1 MSKTITKLDNPFNIN
16 HSINITKYKAV
27 NYLIGSLVSQISGL
41 KTLGEIYTEDIELAT
56 IEDPHQFITRCLER
70 LGIDYKIDSGEIGSI
85 PKEDGLVIVA
95 NHPFGGI
102 DGLIIAHLLKQ
113 VRPDVKVLAN
123 GFLKKIPAV
132 ESLFFD
138 VDPINQKSSMQ
149 KNSTS
154 LKYAVRW
161 VKDGGCLVVFPA
173 GEVSHLTLKEHRIAD
188 PLWSETVAKLVLLT
202 KAPVT
207 PIFFQGTNSIK
218 FQLLGLVHPWVRT
231 IMLPRELI
239 KKVNSSIKLNIGR
252 PIQFNKVK
260 KLKSDKLIQYL
271 RLTTYALGSK
281 KQGNEDHRSSA
292 SCARGIQV
300 HSAHNKVIESN
311 SNIINEVPSDLLQQ
325 EIKHLPESQT
335 LHETSKVKVM
345 YARAKQIPWLL
356 QEIGRLRELTFR
368 QIGEGTGKEV
378 DLDIYDSYYI
388 HLFLWDTNKHCL
400 IGAYRLGLTDEI
412 IKQYGIKGLYS
423 YSLFK
428 YTNKQL
434 LELGPSIE
442 LGRSFI
448 RTEYQ
453 RSASSLSLLW
463 KGIGL
468 FVAKQAY
475 YRTMFGPVS
484 ISNDYQDVSRKLI
497 VDCLRTNRLMKEL
510 SKNIKPRKPYK
521 ATTRTKWNKKEL
533 NVLED
538 INLASDIIAQLEQ
551 GERGIP
557 ILIKQYIKLGGRFL
571 EFNVDKEFN
580 DALDGLIVVD
590 LRETEKELLEYFMGK
605 DNTENYLSAIK
616 HPSPAL
622 KHA

>member
-1 MSKTITKLDNPFNIN
+1 MSITIAKFDNPFNIN
-16 HSINITKYKAV
+16 HSINITKFKAI

-41 KTLGEIYTEDIELAT
+41 KILGDIYAEDIELAT
-56 IEDPHQFITRCLER
+56 IKDPHQFITRCLER
-70 LGIDYKIDSGEIGSI
+70 LGIDYKIDSGKVDSI

-102 DGLIIAHLLKQ
+102 DGLILAHLLKQ
-113 VRPDVKVLAN
+113 VRPDIKILAN

-138 VDPINQKSSMQ
+138 VDPINQKASMQ
-149 KNSTS
+149 KNATS
-154 LKYAVRW
+154 LKHAVRW

-188 PLWSETVAKLVLLT
+188 PAWSETVAKLILLT

-207 PIFFQGTNSIK
+207 PIFFQGANSIK
-218 FQLLGLVHPWVRT
+218 FQLLGLVHPWIRT

-252 PIQFNKVK
+252 PVQFNKVK

-281 KQGNEDHRSSA
+281 KQKRAIEYK
-292 SCARGIQV
+292 
-300 HSAHNKVIESN
+300 KVIESN

-368 QIGEGTGKEV
+368 EIGEGTGKEV

-388 HLFLWDTNKHCL
+388 HLFLWDTNKQCL
-400 IGAYRLGLTDEI
+400 IGTYRLGLTDEI

-453 RSASSLSLLW
+453 RSPSSLSLLW

-497 VDCLRTNRLMKEL
+497 VDCLRANRLMKEL

-521 ATTRTKWNKKEL
+521 ATTRTIWNKKEL

-590 LRETEKELLEYFMGK
+590 LRETEKELLDYFMGK
-605 DNTENYLSAIK
+605 DNAANYLTAINQLN
-616 HPSPAL
+616 PAL
-622 KHA
+622 KQA

>member
-1 MSKTITKLDNPFNIN
+1 MNQSVTNINNPFNIN
-16 HSINITKYKAV
+16 NSINISKYKTI
-27 NYLIGSLVSQISGL
+27 NTLIGTLVSQISGL
-41 KTLGEIYTEDIELAT
+41 KILGDMYTEDIELAQ
-56 IEDPHQFITRCLER
+56 IKEPHQFITRCLER
-70 LGIDYKIDSGEIGSI
+70 LAINYEIDSGDISSI
-85 PKEDGLVIVA
+85 PGQKGLVIVA

-102 DGLIIAHLLKQ
+102 DGLILAHLLKQ
-113 VRPDVKVLAN
+113 VRPDVKILAN
-123 GFLKKIPAV
+123 GFLKKIPAI

-138 VDPINQKSSMQ
+138 IDPVNQKTSMK
-149 KNSTS
+149 KNTTS
-154 LKYAVRW
+154 LKRAVRW

-173 GEVSHLTLKEHRIAD
+173 GEVSHLTLREHRIVD
-188 PLWSETVAKLVLLT
+188 PAWSETVAKLVLLT

-207 PIFFQGTNSIK
+207 PIFFQGINSIK
-218 FQLLGLVHPWVRT
+218 FQILGLVHPWIRT
-231 IMLPRELI
+231 IMLPRELL
-239 KKVNSSIKLNIGR
+239 KKINSNIKLNIGR
-252 PIQFNKVK
+252 PVQFNKIK

-281 KQGNEDHRSSA
+281 KQQHCIEDKKSNES
-292 SCARGIQV
+292 GL
-300 HSAHNKVIESN
+300 
-311 SNIINEVPSDLLQQ
+311 NIISAVPSELLKE
-325 EIKHLPESQT
+325 EIKHLPDSQT

-368 QIGEGTGKEV
+368 EIGEGTGKEI

-388 HLFLWDTNKHCL
+388 HLFLWDSNNQCL

-434 LELGPSIE
+434 LRLGPSIE

-448 RTEYQ
+448 RAEYQ
-453 RSASSLSLLW
+453 RSPSSLSLLW

-497 VDCLRTNRLMKEL
+497 VDCLRTNKLMKDL
-510 SKNIKPRKPYK
+510 SRQIKPRKPYK
-521 ATTRTKWNKKEL
+521 ATTRTNWNKKEL
-533 NVLED
+533 NVLDD

-551 GERGIP
+551 GKRGIP
-557 ILIKQYIKLGGRFL
+557 ILIKQYIKLGGHFL

-605 DNTENYLSAIK
+605 DSAT
-616 HPSPAL
+616 L
-622 KHA
+622 

>member
-1 MSKTITKLDNPFNIN
+1 MSQSISNINNPFNIN
-16 HSINITKYKAV
+16 HSINISRYKTLNV
-27 NYLIGSLVSQISGL
+27 IIGSLVRQISGL
-41 KTLGEIYTEDIELAT
+41 KILADIYAEDIELAN
-56 IEDPHQFITRCLER
+56 IKEPQQFISRCLER
-70 LGIDYKIDSGEIGSI
+70 LGINYEIDSGETDSI
-85 PKEDGLVIVA
+85 PKQEGLIIVA

-102 DGLIIAHLLKQ
+102 DGLILAHLLKKI
-113 VRPDVKVLAN
+113 RPDVKILAN
-123 GFLKKIPAV
+123 GFLKKIPPL
-132 ESLFFD
+132 EPLFFD
-138 VDPINQKSSMQ
+138 VDPINQKASMQ
-149 KNSTS
+149 KNATS
-154 LKYAVRW
+154 LKHAARW
-161 VKDGGCLVVFPA
+161 VRDGGCLVVFPA

-188 PLWSETVAKLVLLT
+188 PAWNETVAKLVLLT

-218 FQLLGLVHPWVRT
+218 FQLLGLVHPWIRT

-239 KKVNSSIKLNIGR
+239 KKINSNIKLNIGY
-252 PIQFNKVK
+252 PIKFNKIK
-260 KLKSDKLIQYL
+260 KLKSDTLIQYL

-281 KQGNEDHRSSA
+281 KQRH
-292 SCARGIQV
+292 
-300 HSAHNKVIESN
+300 VIEEKKTFELD
-311 SNIINEVPSDLLQQ
+311 SNIISSVPSELLKE

-335 LHETSKVKVM
+335 LHESSKVKVL
-345 YARAKQIPWLL
+345 YAYAKQIPWLL

-368 QIGEGTGKEV
+368 EIGEGTGKEV

-388 HLFLWDTNKHCL
+388 HLFLWDTTKQCL
-400 IGAYRLGLTDEI
+400 IGAYRLGLTDKI
-412 IKQYGIKGLYS
+412 IEKYGIKGLYS

-453 RSASSLSLLW
+453 RSPSSLSLLW

-484 ISNDYQDVSRKLI
+484 ISNDYQDVSRKFI
-497 VDCLRTNRLMKEL
+497 VDCLRANRLMKEL

-521 ATTRTKWNKKEL
+521 TTTRTRWNKREL
-533 NVLED
+533 NIMED

-557 ILIKQYIKLGGRFL
+557 VLIKQYIKLGGRFL

-590 LRETEKELLEYFMGK
+590 LRDTEKELLQYFIGK
-605 DNTENYLSAIK
+605 GNTENYLAAIK
-616 HPSPAL
+616 HRSPAL
-622 KHA
+622 KQA

>member
-1 MSKTITKLDNPFNIN
+1 MSNSATSSDNPFNIN
-16 HSINITKYKAV
+16 NKINITKYKTI
-27 NYLIGSLVSQISGL
+27 NYVIGSLLSQISGL
-41 KTLGEIYTEDIELAT
+41 KILSNIYQDDVALAQIE
-56 IEDPHQFITRCLER
+56 EPDQFIKRCLEL
-70 LGIDYKIDSGEIGSI
+70 LGIEYEIESGDTGSI
-85 PKEDGLVIVA
+85 PNKEGLVIVA

-102 DGLIIAHLLKQ
+102 DGLILAHLLKK
-113 VRPDVKVLAN
+113 VRPDVKILAN

-132 ESLFFD
+132 QSLFFD
-138 VDPINQKSSMQ
+138 VDPINQKESMQ
-149 KNSTS
+149 KNATS
-154 LKYAVRW
+154 LKHAVRW
-161 VKDGGCLVVFPA
+161 VKEGGCLIVFPA
-173 GEVSHLTLKEHRIAD
+173 GEVSHLTLREHRIAD
-188 PLWSETVAKLVLLT
+188 PVWSKTVAKLVLLT

-218 FQLLGLVHPWVRT
+218 FQLLGLIHPWIRT
-231 IMLPRELI
+231 IMLPRELLN
-239 KKVNSSIKLNIGR
+239 KVNSNIKLNIGH
-252 PIQFNKVK
+252 PVKFNKIK
-260 KLKSDKLIQYL
+260 KLESDKLIQYL

-281 KQGNEDHRSSA
+281 QQKHSLEQKKITA
-292 SCARGIQV
+292 SV
-300 HSAHNKVIESN
+300 T
-311 SNIINEVPSDLLQQ
+311 NIITAVPSELLTE

-335 LHETSKVKVM
+335 LHETSKVKIM
-345 YARAKQIPWLL
+345 YAHAKQIPWLL

-368 QIGEGTGKEV
+368 EIGEGTGKEI

-388 HLFLWDTNKHCL
+388 HLFLWDKNEQRL
-400 IGAYRLGLTDEI
+400 IGAYRLGLTDKI

-434 LELGPSIE
+434 IELGPSIE

-453 RSASSLSLLW
+453 RSPSSLSLLW

-468 FVAKQAY
+468 FVAKHAY

-497 VDCLRTNRLMKEL
+497 VDCLRTNKLMKEL
-510 SKNIKPRKPYK
+510 SRKIKPRKPYK
-521 ATTRTKWNKKEL
+521 ATTRTNWNKKEL
-533 NVLED
+533 NLLND

-557 ILIKQYIKLGGRFL
+557 VLIKQYIKLGGRFL
-571 EFNVDKEFN
+571 EFNVDEEFN
-580 DALDGLIVVD
+580 NALDGLIVVD

-605 DNTENYLSAIK
+605 ENTESYLSAINQL
-616 HPSPAL
+616 SPTL
-622 KHA
+622 KQA